1 VQFPIG
7 RTGQHPVP
15 PTPLPPSVRSLVHM
29 HWQTPSVLSLGA
41 FFVAGKSISDFVLN
55 SQTYRFGRTSPGSL
69 PAAHRLSASRSSDL
83 SERSSTLPISPKVL
97 AVWRTPRQCAAPRR
111 ALAARAE
118 TGDEDPFRN
127 TCKQGSA
134 YWRLLRRNSYPV
146 PRQTRGVGSGAQTCA
161 DNSRAASVVHPKGMG
176 LRGSV
181 GPSTG

>member
-1 VQFPIG
+1 
-7 RTGQHPVP
+7 
-15 PTPLPPSVRSLVHM
+15 
-29 HWQTPSVLSLGA
+29 
-41 FFVAGKSISDFVLN
+41 VAGKSNSGFVLN
-55 SQTYRFGRTSPGSL
+55 SQTYPFGRTSPGSL

>member
-83 SERSSTLPISPKVL
+83 SERSFILPISPKVL

-134 YWRLLRRNSYPV
+134 YWRTPHKICFVKCVGHN
-146 PRQTRGVGSGAQTCA
+146 GDVGSPRSLAW
-161 DNSRAASVVHPKGMG
+161 
-176 LRGSV
+176 LSV
-181 GPSTG
+181 GRLRETSKWHAGSRVQRRASA